1 VDRYFTAGITGL
13 LPLMPDDPT
22 FSAENNYLCL
32 EGSKTMT
39 RFISIFLL
47 MFIISLPAC
56 SPMEAPKPAVE
67 GQQAPDFI
75 LDDISGVKTRLSD
88 LKGEVVL
95 VNFWATWCPPCRDEI
110 PSMVALNRLMVGKPF
125 RMLAISM
132 DQGGENA
139 VNDFFRRS
147 GLMLPVLLDS
157 DGKVGKLYGVT
168 GVPETFVID
177 RKGVI
182 IKKIIGPLDWSAP
195 EVVNFLT
202 GAMQ

>member
-1 VDRYFTAGITGL
+1 
-13 LPLMPDDPT
+13 
-22 FSAENNYLCL
+22 
-32 EGSKTMT
+32 MT
-39 RFISIFLL
+39 RYVSIFLML
-47 MFIISLPAC
+47 VIFSLPAC
-56 SPMEAPKPAVE
+56 SFREAPKPAVE

-75 LDDISGVKTRLSD
+75 LADVSGTKTRLSD
-88 LKGEVVL
+88 LKGGVVL
-95 VNFWATWCPPCRDEI
+95 VNFWATWCPPCREEI
-110 PSMVALNRLMVGKPF
+110 PPMVALNRLMAGKPF

-132 DQGGENA
+132 DQGGKDA

-147 GLMLPVLLDS
+147 GVTLPVLLDS
-157 DGKVGKLYGVT
+157 DGKVGKLYGIT

-202 GAMQ
+202 GAVK